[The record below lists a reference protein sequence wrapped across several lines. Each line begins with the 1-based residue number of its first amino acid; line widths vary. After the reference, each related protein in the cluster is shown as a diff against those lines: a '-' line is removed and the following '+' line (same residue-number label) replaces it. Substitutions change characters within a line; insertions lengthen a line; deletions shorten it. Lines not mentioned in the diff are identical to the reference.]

1 MTVDEFNIFCGS
13 FPQATSVVQ
22 WGGAHVWKI
31 SGKVFAIG
39 GWSDRDQMGVT
50 FKCSPETF
58 RRLPGVPGMRPA
70 PYLASRGM
78 TWLQWTGPQSV
89 SLEELREHLWE
100 SYRLVGSKLTKA
112 QRLKLGTDADV
123 FE

>member
-1 MTVDEFNIFCGS
+1 MTVDEFNMFCGS
-13 FPQATSVVQ
+13 FPHATSVVQ

-31 SGKVFAIG
+31 CGKVFAIG

-58 RRLPGVPGMRPA
+58 RRLQGVPGMRPA

-78 TWLQWTGPQSV
+78 TWLQWTGPQVV

-100 SYRLVGSKLTKA
+100 SYRLVGSGLTKA
-112 QRLKLGTDADV
+112 QRLKFGTDADV